1 MKARPSNAL
10 HRRVETWLWTGPA
23 GHLAGT
29 ALDLAQALVSYM
41 RTRRAG
47 GAQRMR

>member
-1 MKARPSNAL
+1 MQARRSTPL
-10 HRRVETWLWTGPA
+10 HRRAETWLWTGPA
-23 GHLAGT
+23 GHLAGA

-47 GAQRMR
+47 GAQRIR